1 LDYQLLSKV
10 PLPQQFDRLIVT
22 GGIVT
27 SVFVILILTILLILK
42 FVGFISYTEVF
53 FWLISSGMIIGALA
67 SVFLKNIVHAVFS
80 LLAPLLGIVAI
91 YLFLGSE
98 FLALAQL
105 LIYGGG
111 VVILLLFALMM
122 TDVQDNP
129 VVIDGS
135 QKPVGFIIAV
145 LIGFVLLYSIF
156 TADIEIATPSSLSLA
171 DLGSNIF
178 TQFLIPFLLLGI
190 LLDIALTG
198 ALLNGKKHKNLQS
211 SDSDE

>member
-1 LDYQLLSKV
+1 MLSKV

-105 LIYGGG
+105 LI
-111 VVILLLFALMM
+111 
-122 TDVQDNP
+122 
-129 VVIDGS
+129 
-135 QKPVGFIIAV
+135 
-145 LIGFVLLYSIF
+145 
-156 TADIEIATPSSLSLA
+156 
-171 DLGSNIF
+171 
-178 TQFLIPFLLLGI
+178 
-190 LLDIALTG
+190 
-198 ALLNGKKHKNLQS
+198 
-211 SDSDE
+211 